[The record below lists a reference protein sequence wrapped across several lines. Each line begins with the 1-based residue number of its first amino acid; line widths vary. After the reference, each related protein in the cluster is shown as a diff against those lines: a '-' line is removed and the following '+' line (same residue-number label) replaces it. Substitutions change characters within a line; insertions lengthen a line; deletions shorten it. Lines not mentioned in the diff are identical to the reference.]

1 MTDGV
6 HMSSQFNIQQEA
18 ANNPNCLFE
27 MVLTFR
33 EVISAKLLPVNSL
46 PLSVPV
52 QANLL

>member
-6 HMSSQFNIQQEA
+6 HMSSQFNIQLEA
-18 ANNPNCLFE
+18 ANNPNYLFE

-33 EVISAKLLPVNSL
+33 QVISAKLLPANSL
-46 PLSVPV
+46 PLRVPV